1 MRIIQRSIT
10 LKSKSYLIV
19 IKLIPIMTK
28 RLFRTNISTFVAE
41 ELPTKLW
48 RGKNERLAGYMAV
61 LTGIRTFFSRV
72 FDPLVTTT
80 EQPRLSVTDTW
91 RNGSFSRTPNNG
103 YTRSHHRVVSGSFIH
118 PVGCFFLFFFFFLFP
133 FSLFLFIFFYLAAVA
148 SKTYYADIRC
158 FSSTTDSIRVRLIYR
173 L

>member
-80 EQPRLSVTDTW
+80 E
-91 RNGSFSRTPNNG
+91 
-103 YTRSHHRVVSGSFIH
+103 
-118 PVGCFFLFFFFFLFP
+118 
-133 FSLFLFIFFYLAAVA
+133 
-148 SKTYYADIRC
+148 
-158 FSSTTDSIRVRLIYR
+158 
-173 L
+173 

>member
-1 MRIIQRSIT
+1 
-10 LKSKSYLIV
+10 
-19 IKLIPIMTK
+19 MTK

-158 FSSTTDSIRVRLIYR
+158 FSSTTSIRVRLIYR

>member
-1 MRIIQRSIT
+1 
-10 LKSKSYLIV
+10 
-19 IKLIPIMTK
+19 MTK

-80 EQPRLSVTDTW
+80 E
-91 RNGSFSRTPNNG
+91 
-103 YTRSHHRVVSGSFIH
+103 
-118 PVGCFFLFFFFFLFP
+118 
-133 FSLFLFIFFYLAAVA
+133 
-148 SKTYYADIRC
+148 
-158 FSSTTDSIRVRLIYR
+158 
-173 L
+173 